1 MLLVHG
7 IAAHL
12 LLNRKERT
20 TAVLYLIR
28 SLGVTALLNLPKK
41 DRIPYFLC
49 SHDSS
54 PITFNSNA
62 LLSKNEA
69 GKIQARHGR
78 QGQQPYA
85 ILLRGSHP
93 IKIPIAL
100 KEAAVSC

>member
-20 TAVLYLIR
+20 TAVLYFIR
-28 SLGVTALLNLPKK
+28 SLGVTALLNLLKK
-41 DRIPYFLC
+41 DRIPYFVC

-69 GKIQARHGR
+69 EKK
-78 QGQQPYA
+78 YK
-85 ILLRGSHP
+85 LD
-93 IKIPIAL
+93 
-100 KEAAVSC
+100 KEDKDSSPMLYCSGVVTP